1 MSDLRRLGELTAG
14 QLIGR
19 YRVEERIGA
28 GGMGEVYRAE
38 DPRLGRPVAIKRVA
52 PSVRV
57 DPRWRQRLLA
67 EARRASAL
75 GSAHIAAMYDVLE
88 EDGEIFL
95 VMEYVEG
102 ESLRH
107 RIGAPMAVPDVVSIA
122 RQCAEALSTAHEK
135 GILHR
140 DIKPDNLI
148 VTPSGV
154 VKVLDFGVARRLPS
168 REELGSL
175 DATLTAT
182 GGALTGTP
190 AYMAPEELL
199 QKASDGRADLFSLGV
214 VLYEA
219 LTGRHSFSDE
229 TLLRTVDR
237 ILHQEAEPPS
247 GGNPDVPP
255 ALDAIVGRLLA
266 KDPEARHR
274 DARELLADLE
284 ELETGG
290 PESPPVAARTGRPG
304 TSTTAW
310 LPSLFRSARGRWLS
324 ATVVLVVVI
333 GLLVGLPGLRR
344 WLGTPEEPAGAP
356 LVGVL
361 PFENLTGDPAN
372 EHLGLGIAD
381 SLLTRLAGVPSVIV
395 ISTQGVDARLLASR
409 DLQRL
414 TGDLGLSYV
423 IDGSIQR
430 AAGTLLANVRL
441 VERDGSLVWAE
452 QFEGD
457 VEHPFR
463 LHRRL
468 AEGVGSS
475 LHLELSAGDRQRLAA
490 DPTEDLEAYGKYVEA
505 LVLLEK
511 LDVPGNRQRAVDVLR
526 QAIEADPGFG
536 SAHARLGEAY
546 WAGYRATGDTA
557 LADRALAATRRASEL
572 DPGNPLVR
580 MALARSY
587 RETGR
592 LDEAESEI
600 GKVLEVQPANDE
612 AYRELA
618 RVLEGRNRAAEARA
632 ALARAVE
639 INPDHWL
646 NYSRLGALHY
656 RQGRFDEA
664 AVAYRRV
671 TELRPDSPLAFH
683 NLGAI
688 YHQHLSDLGRAVES
702 YERALEIH
710 PDDPFTQS
718 NLGAVRFEEG
728 DYAAAAAA
736 FERSVELAPHDPN
749 FRKNLGDAY
758 ERLGRTDRATA
769 AYERAAGLLEK
780 QLDVNPADASVLA
793 MLAHVEA
800 KLGLQDAALRHADEA
815 SRIAPESYDVIYAR
829 AVVLAIA
836 GRDTEALAA
845 LDEALRL
852 GYSAARARSDFDW
865 GELRESPEFR
875 ALVGSEDRGL
885 ETANERRREGT

>member
-1 MSDLRRLGELTAG
+1 MTDGEVMVG
-14 QLIGR
+14 QLVGR
-19 YRVEERIGA
+19 YRIEAKIGA
-28 GGMGEVYRAE
+28 GGMGEVYRAA
-38 DPRLGRPVAIKRVA
+38 DPKLERLVAIKRVA
-52 PSVRV
+52 PKVRA
-57 DPRWRQRLLA
+57 DPRLRGRLLA

-75 GSAHIAAMYDVLE
+75 GSTHIAAMYDVLE

-102 ESLRH
+102 ESLRR
-107 RIGAPMAVPDVVSIA
+107 RIGAPMPVPEVISLA
-122 RQCAEALSTAHEK
+122 RQCAEALAAAHDK
-135 GILHR
+135 GVLHR
-140 DIKPDNLI
+140 DIKPDNLM
-148 VTPSGV
+148 VTPTGA

-168 REELGSL
+168 WEDLGSA

-182 GGALTGTP
+182 EGALTGTP

-199 QKASDGRADLFSLGV
+199 QKDSDGRADLFSLGV

-219 LTGRHSFSDE
+219 LAGRHPFRDE
-229 TLLRTVDR
+229 TLLRTANRVLNEDPP
-237 ILHQEAEPPS
+237 PPS
-247 GGNPDVPP
+247 SGIPDVPP
-255 ALDAIVGRLLA
+255 ALDAVIGRLLA

-284 ELETGG
+284 GLEASRLE
-290 PESPPVAARTGRPG
+290 PPPVAARTGRRA
-304 TSTTAW
+304 TSVTGRLSA
-310 LPSLFRSARGRWLS
+310 LFHSSPWRWLAAS
-324 ATVVLVVVI
+324 GALVLVV
-333 GLLVGLPGLRR
+333 GLLVGLPDIRR
-344 WLGTPEEPAGAP
+344 RLGAPKEPAGVP

-361 PFENLTGDPAN
+361 PFQNLTGDPAS
-372 EHLGLGIAD
+372 EHLALGIAD
-381 SLLTRLAGVPSVIV
+381 SLLTRLAGVPSVV
-395 ISTQGVDARLLASR
+395 VVSTQGIDSDLLASR
-409 DLQRL
+409 DLRRL
-414 TGDLGLSYV
+414 ARDRGLTFL
-423 IDGSIQR
+423 IDGSVQR
-430 AAGTLLANVRL
+430 AAETLLANVRL

-452 QFEGD
+452 QFEGE

-468 AEGVGSS
+468 AERVSSS
-475 LHLELSAGDRQRLAA
+475 LHLRLSTTDRERLAA
-490 DPTEDLEAYGKYVEA
+490 DPTENLEAYGKYVEA
-505 LVLLEK
+505 LSLLEK
-511 LDVPGNRQRAVDVLR
+511 LDVPGNRQRAVDLLR

-546 WAGYRATGDTA
+546 WAEYRAAGDTA

-592 LDEAESEI
+592 LDEAEAEI
-600 GKVLEVQPANDE
+600 RKVLEVQPANDE

-618 RVLEGRNRAAEARA
+618 RVREGRNRAAEARA
-632 ALARAVE
+632 ALTRAVE
-639 INPDHWL
+639 INPGYWL
-646 NYSRLGALHY
+646 NYSRLGGFHY

-664 AVAYRRV
+664 AAAYRRV
-671 TELRPDSPLAFH
+671 TELRPDSSLGFK

-688 YHQHLSDLGRAVES
+688 YHLHLSDLGRAVES

-710 PDDPFTQS
+710 PDDPYTQS

-736 FERSVELAPHDPN
+736 FERTVALAPLDPAY
-749 FRKNLGDAY
+749 RKNLGDAY
-758 ERLGRTDRATA
+758 ERLGRSDRAND
-769 AYERAAGLLEK
+769 AYQRAAGLLEK
-780 QLDVNPADASVLA
+780 QLDVNPADASVLSL
-793 MLAHVEA
+793 LAHVEA
-800 KLGLQDAALRHADEA
+800 KLGLHDSALHHADEA
-815 SRIAPESYDVIYAR
+815 SRIAPESYDVIYAH

-836 GRDTEALAA
+836 GRGTEALAA

-885 ETANERRREGT
+885 EAVNERTREGT